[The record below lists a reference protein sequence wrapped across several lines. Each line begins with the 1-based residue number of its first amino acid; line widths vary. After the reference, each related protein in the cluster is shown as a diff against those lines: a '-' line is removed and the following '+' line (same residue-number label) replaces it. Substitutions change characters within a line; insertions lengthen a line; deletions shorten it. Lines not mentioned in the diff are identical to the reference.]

1 MARHN
6 KEKKVVSPSI
16 VAAAETPSPGKA
28 RQKGKKKKGTGL
40 STVQREAIV
49 AARRAAGVA
58 IESDDDGVAM
68 EQGGDGEGPAG
79 DGESE
84 ESESV
89 GTGAGKGTGAG
100 SGTGISPG
108 LERLNVDFQRKLDE
122 EKKSWRKNANG
133 PSRARASRRRNR
145 MEPGQTVSDGDGIE
159 KMWRL

>member
-1 MARHN
+1 MNTA
-6 KEKKVVSPSI
+6 
-16 VAAAETPSPGKA
+16 
-28 RQKGKKKKGTGL
+28 QK
-40 STVQREAIV
+40 EAII

-68 EQGGDGEGPAG
+68 EEGGGGEGPAG

-84 ESESV
+84 ESEST

-122 EKKSWRKNANG
+122 EKKVGGRT
-133 PSRARASRRRNR
+133 
-145 MEPGQTVSDGDGIE
+145 QTGRSGTGRVGG
-159 KMWRL
+159 